1 MAADGANLQE
11 SWLSFV
17 QSHRGDEIENI
28 VEEYPNERSL
38 HVDVLD
44 LHQQAP
50 QFAKALFSDPDRV
63 LTRASAALA
72 GSHDA
77 IDRINIRLDN
87 HPGLLPLS
95 NIRARHI
102 GELVTLEGFVESVG
116 PVNARAARA
125 AFVCRSCDAKIRT
138 QTVGLE
144 LRPPDACRD
153 CGSRGTFEF
162 RPDKSTYE
170 DYQRIS
176 LREPSESF
184 VDDNDDLRR
193 IDVYLDDD
201 MVGTVESSAKVL
213 ATGIIR
219 LQRPNNTNE
228 FVHYLDANTVS
239 DEPGNFPDEGEADGL
254 QDVIESRW
262 KRELDD
268 PD

>member
-1 MAADGANLQE
+1 MATDGANLQE
-11 SWLSFV
+11 SWLTFV
-17 QSHRGDEIENI
+17 QSHRSDEFESI
-28 VEEYPNERSL
+28 VEDYPNERSL

-50 QFAKALFSDPDRV
+50 QFAKALFSEPDRV
-63 LTRASAALA
+63 LNRASAALA
-72 GSHDA
+72 GSHES
-77 IDRINIRLDN
+77 IDRINIRLEN

-102 GELVTLEGFVESVG
+102 GELVTLEGFVEDIG
-116 PVNARAARA
+116 PVNARADRA
-125 AFVCRSCDAKIRT
+125 AYICRSCEAKIRK
-138 QTVGLE
+138 QTVGLD
-144 LRPPDACRD
+144 LRPPDSCRD

-162 RPDKSTYE
+162 RPDKTRYE
-170 DYQRIS
+170 DYQRIT

-184 VDDNDDLRR
+184 VDDDSELGR

-213 ATGIIR
+213 ATGVIR
-219 LQRPNNTNE
+219 LRQQAESNQ

-239 DEPGNFPDEGEADGL
+239 DEPGSFPDDDEADDL